1 MKTLI
6 VYDSVF
12 GNTEKIARSMGAAC
26 GSQDEV
32 QVVRVTDF
40 TLEHLA
46 DVKMLMVGSP
56 TRGFRPTEGIS
67 AFLKDLPSD
76 SLKGVRAASFD
87 TRIPLETIKSGI
99 FRFII
104 SKGGYA
110 APIIAK
116 KLAEKGAEI
125 ITAPEGFLV
134 QETEGPLVEGE
145 QGRAAVW
152 VEGLL

>member
-1 MKTLI
+1 MTALI
-6 VYDSVF
+6 LYDSVF
-12 GNTEKIARSMGAAC
+12 GNTEKIAQSMATAW
-26 GSQDEV
+26 GSSHEV

-40 TLEHLA
+40 STGQLA
-46 DVKMLMVGSP
+46 GVKMLVVGSP
-56 TRGFRPTEGIS
+56 TRGFRPTEGIT

-76 SLKGVRAASFD
+76 SLQGVRAASFD

-99 FRFII
+99 FRFLV

-116 KLAEKGAEI
+116 KLAEKGAEL

-134 QETEGPLVEGE
+134 EETEGPLVEGE
-145 QGRAAVW
+145 QERAAAW
-152 VEGLL
+152 AQALL